1 MAPDLLAKY
10 SVNPRSRSSIEP
22 PARAVDGVVTRGL
35 ADLVAPVAWPTVIQK
50 LDLVADP
57 VNLTA
62 TLADIPSES
71 GAEGELAAAVEA
83 ALRDQA
89 GHLEVRRSGNA
100 VLARTAL
107 GRPSRVVLAGHLDTV
122 PANANLPVR
131 RDAEYLH
138 GLGTCDMKGG
148 DAVMLHVAATVTEP
162 RHDLTLVFYDCEEIE
177 AARNGLGRIERE
189 DPDWLAGDLAIV
201 CEPSNAVVEAGCQG
215 TMRVELRTTGARAHT
230 ARAWMGA
237 NAIHALGDALARLAA
252 YEPRTVD
259 IDGCVYREGLQAVRV
274 AGGVS
279 GNVVPDEAVLA
290 VNHRFAPDRSPADA
304 EAHLRD
310 VFAGYEL
317 TVTDVAAGALPG
329 LSAPAAAELV
339 TAAGGDPVAKLGW
352 TDVARFAALGMPA
365 VNFGPGDPTLA
376 HTQQEHVPI
385 ADIHRCAEV
394 LTRFLNA

>member
-1 MAPDLLAKY
+1 MTP
-10 SVNPRSRSSIEP
+10 
-22 PARAVDGVVTRGL
+22 
-35 ADLVAPVAWPTVIQK
+35 K
-50 LDLVADP
+50 LDLAADP
-57 VNLTA
+57 VDLTA
-62 TLADIPSES
+62 ALADIPSVS
-71 GAEGELAAAVEA
+71 GEEAELATAVEV
-83 ALRDQA
+83 ALGEQA
-89 GHLEVRRSGNA
+89 GHLSVVRSGNA
-100 VLARTAL
+100 VLAHTTL

-122 PANANLPVR
+122 PVNDNLPVR
-131 RDAEYLH
+131 RTGEHLH

-162 RHDLTLVFYDCEEIE
+162 RHDLTFVFYDCEEIE
-177 AARNGLGRIERE
+177 AARNGLGRVERE
-189 DPDWLAGDLAIV
+189 LPDWLAGDLAIV

-230 ARAWMGA
+230 ARAWMGV
-237 NAIHALGDALARLAA
+237 NAIHALGDALRRLEK
-252 YEPRTVD
+252 YEARTVEL
-259 IDGCVYREGLQAVRV
+259 DGCTYREGLQAVRV

-279 GNVVPDEAVLA
+279 GNVVPDEAVLT

-329 LSAPAAAELV
+329 LAAPAAAELV
-339 TAAGGDPVAKLGW
+339 EAAGGDPVAKLGW

-385 ADIHRCAEV
+385 AQITRCAEV
-394 LTRFLNA
+394 LGRFLSA